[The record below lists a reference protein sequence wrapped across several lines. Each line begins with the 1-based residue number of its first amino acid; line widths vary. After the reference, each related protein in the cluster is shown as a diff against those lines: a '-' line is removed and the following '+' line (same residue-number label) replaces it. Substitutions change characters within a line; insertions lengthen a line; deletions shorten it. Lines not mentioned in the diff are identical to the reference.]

1 MDARQALLP
10 GQDLVERG
18 LGDLA
23 RGCESEASL
32 LVAMAAAR
40 LRALGYDVPDG
51 GEPRPGHR
59 LYEPLA
65 EKTDDAHSR
74 YNALIGRMTML
85 RARGGA
91 CAPPLTPRA
100 YSQALS
106 KLERG
111 FDQDLEDVRAMRER
125 GLIDP
130 PGLREFYAR
139 IEPELSASRRS
150 ALPRSEGG
158 SSRRPRAPRNGF

>member
-10 GQDLVERG
+10 GQDLVDRG

-23 RGCESEASL
+23 RGRESEASL

-59 LYEPLA
+59 LYELLA
-65 EKTDDAHSR
+65 ETTDDAQPVQRADRTHDE
-74 YNALIGRMTML
+74 L

-91 CAPPLTPRA
+91 WAPPLTPLAYGSLRA
-100 YSQALS
+100 GWDA
-106 KLERG
+106 R
-111 FDQDLEDVRAMRER
+111 
-125 GLIDP
+125 
-130 PGLREFYAR
+130 LRFT
-139 IEPELSASRRS
+139 SASTS
-150 ALPRSEGG
+150 PEGPPRSSRDGG
-158 SSRRPRAPRNGF
+158 LQRG